1 MRTSFSIYFAGELF
15 SLKHLLGNA
24 LLAEQIHKQ
33 SEGKYECVVP
43 QDLEQRDTSAI
54 AIRDQDLLH
63 VVRSDLGIFHF
74 DGPEL
79 DSGTVVEYMVAKMLD
94 IPSILLRT
102 DFRKAGDSDGDP
114 WNLMCIGYPRTKVI
128 VLDGMALYQESTRR
142 HNGTIYEGAVKASAD
157 IATQLIQGLDEV
169 RGMKPVFA
177 PNEIESV
184 YKWAQTFPGES
195 FRECLTEP
203 LIQEILLS
211 KRSKGLIV

>member
-1 MRTSFSIYFAGELF
+1 MDTSFSIYFAGELF

-24 LLAEQIHKQ
+24 LLAEQIYTQ
-33 SEGKYECVVP
+33 SEGRYRCIVP

-54 AIRDQDLLH
+54 AIRDQDLLQ
-63 VVRSDLGIFHF
+63 VVKSDFGIFHF

-128 VLDGMALYQESTRR
+128 VLDGMALYQETTKQ
-142 HNGTIYEGAVKASAD
+142 HNGTLYEGAVRASAN
-157 IATQLIQGLDEV
+157 IATQLIDALDGV
-169 RGMKPVFA
+169 RDMRPVFSQS
-177 PNEIESV
+177 EIEAV

-195 FRECLTEP
+195 FRECLTDTVIE
-203 LIQEILLS
+203 EILLS

>member
-1 MRTSFSIYFAGELF
+1 MDTSFSIYFAGELF

-24 LLAEQIHKQ
+24 LLAEQIYTQ
-33 SEGKYECVVP
+33 SEGRYRCVVP

-63 VVRSDLGIFHF
+63 VVKSDFGIFHF

-79 DSGTVVEYMVAKMLD
+79 DSGTVVEYMIAKMLD

-128 VLDGMALYQESTRR
+128 VLDGMALYQETTKQYS
-142 HNGTIYEGAVKASAD
+142 GTLYEGAVKASAK
-157 IATQLIQGLDEV
+157 IATQLIDALDEV
-169 RGMKPVFA
+169 RDMRPVFSQS
-177 PNEIESV
+177 EIESV

-195 FRECLTEP
+195 FRECLTDTVIE
-203 LIQEILLS
+203 EILVS